1 MIMYVC
7 NNVHKLL
14 LIVVALLLNTL
25 AYGYALDVVTEDFP
39 PFQYLD
45 KNKKVQGMAT
55 EVVRLVLKEAG
66 IKAEIRMYPW
76 ARAYK
81 RALQETNVLIYSI
94 ARTREREHHFKWIG
108 TITPYS
114 VYLWKLK
121 KRKDIQI
128 HKIEQAKQYLTG
140 GVPKDVKLDYLLGY
154 GFEVGDHL
162 ILSKSDVQNLI
173 MLANERIHLT
183 PFDEIAFSYSVKQL
197 GYDIADFERALY
209 IEELSSELYM
219 AMSILTP
226 EDLVYTLRKAL
237 EKVKGSGQYDNIR
250 QKYLNN
256 TTD

>member
-1 MIMYVC
+1 MSFYSNFCKVFT
-7 NNVHKLL
+7 VT
-14 LIVVALLLNTL
+14 LLLNAT
-25 AYGYALDVVTEDFP
+25 AYGYALDVVTEEFP

-66 IKAEIRMYPW
+66 IKTEIRMYPW

-128 HKIEQAKQYLTG
+128 NKIEQAKQYLTG
-140 GVPKDVKLDYLLGY
+140 GVPKDVKLDYLLEY
-154 GFEVGDHL
+154 SFEVGDHL

-173 MLANERIHLT
+173 MLANGRIDLT
-183 PFDEIAFSYSVKQL
+183 PFDEIAFSYSVKKL
-197 GYDIADFERALY
+197 GYNLAEFERAFY

-219 AMSILTP
+219 ALSILTP
-226 EDLVYTLRKAL
+226 DDLVYTLRKAL
-237 EKVKGSGQYDNIR
+237 EKVKERGQYEAIR

-256 TTD
+256 TAD